1 MSVQQVNLYQSSLK
15 PKPFNIGLYLGITI
29 VSLLCIG
36 LGIATV
42 SLTRAVSDERDQVT
56 QAAKQLSDEQ
66 ARVKSLEAALKK
78 QEVDPALITELA
90 LWQKKVDDLKQTFAT
105 LSNSDTAHSQGFSAY
120 FQALANQSIAEVW
133 LTAIR
138 FDAEQQQIDLE
149 GSTLKSDKIPDFLQQ
164 LQTEPAFHGRTFAQ
178 LHIEKSEQ
186 VPKLMNFKLST
197 HVEATKKDHVK

>member
-15 PKPFNIGLYLGITI
+15 PKPFNIGLYLGIATA
-29 VSLLCIG
+29 SLLCIG

-42 SLTRAVSDERDQVT
+42 SLTRAVSDERYQIT
-56 QAAKQLSDEQ
+56 QAVKQLSDEQ
-66 ARVKSLEAALKK
+66 ARVKSLEATLKK
-78 QEVDPALITELA
+78 QEVDPALIAELT
-90 LWQKKVDDLKQTFAT
+90 LWQKKVDDLKQMLTT
-105 LSNSDTAHSQGFSAY
+105 LSDTAHSQGFSGY

-149 GSTLKSDKIPDFLQQ
+149 GSTFKSDKIPDFLQQ
-164 LQTEPAFHGRTFAQ
+164 LQTEPVFHGRTFAQ

-186 VPKLMNFKLST
+186 MPQLMNFKLST

>member
-15 PKPFNIGLYLGITI
+15 PEPFNIGLYLGIAI
-29 VSLLCIG
+29 ASLLCIG

-42 SLTRAVSDERDQVT
+42 SLTRAVSDERYQVA
-56 QAAKQLSDEQ
+56 QAVKQLSDEQ
-66 ARVKSLEAALKK
+66 ARVKSLEATLKK
-78 QEVDPALITELA
+78 QDIDPALITELA
-90 LWQKKVDDLKQTFAT
+90 LLQKKIDDLKQMLAT
-105 LSNSDTAHSQGFSAY
+105 LSDTAHSQGFSAY

-149 GSTLKSDKIPDFLQQ
+149 GSTFKSDKIPDFLQQ

-186 VPKLMNFKLST
+186 MPRFC
-197 HVEATKKDHVK
+197 